1 MNIYLDI
8 IHPATFHFFHKFIG
22 IMVRQGHDFFISA
35 KDKEVTLELLDHY
48 KINYF
53 NRGKAANSPM
63 GKALNIIMT
72 DIKLYGRVRNFAPD
86 IVISFSSPVA
96 AHVAFLL
103 NVPCITLE
111 DTECADIVQ
120 KSYLPFSQVVLTP
133 SCFSKKLG
141 RKQLYFNSYKELAY
155 LYPCYF
161 TPSTNIRALLGIR
174 SDERYILMRFVSRN
188 ALHDVGEAGMID
200 LFKSELVER
209 ISAQVRVFITS
220 EISLPQDLEPYRI
233 TIPAEEMHSALA
245 CASLLIGESATMAAE
260 AAMLGVPAIFIDN
273 QGRGYTDELEN
284 RYNLVYNFKPT
295 REGMS
300 MAMNK
305 AIELLHMPDRETIF
319 QQHRNQLLSEKI
331 DPTAFM
337 VWFVENYPESVKV
350 MKENPDYQNRFKT
363 IC

>member
-1 MNIYLDI
+1 MKIYLDI
-8 IHPATFHFFHKFIG
+8 IHPATFHFFRNFIG
-22 IMVRQGHDFFISA
+22 IMVRQGHDFFISV
-35 KDKEVTLELLDHY
+35 KDKDVNLALLDHY
-48 KINYF
+48 KINYL
-53 NRGKAANSPM
+53 NRGKAANSLM

-72 DIKLYGRVRNFAPD
+72 DIKLYGRVRKFAPD

-96 AHVAFLL
+96 AHLAFLL

-111 DTECADIVQ
+111 DTECAGMVQ

-155 LYPCYF
+155 LYPRYF
-161 TPSTNIRALLGIR
+161 TPSPNIHALLGIR
-174 SDERYILMRFVSRN
+174 SDERYILMRFVSRS
-188 ALHDVGEAGMID
+188 ALHDVGEAGMTD
-200 LFKSELVER
+200 LFKFELVER

-220 EISLPQDLEPYRI
+220 EISLPQELEPYRI
-233 TIPAEEMHSALA
+233 TIPAEEMHSTLSG
-245 CASLLIGESATMAAE
+245 ASLLIGESATMAAE

-284 RYNLVYNFKPT
+284 RYNLIHIFKPT
-295 REGMS
+295 QEGLS

-305 AIELLHMPDRETIF
+305 AIELLHMPDREAVF
-319 QQHRNQLLSEKI
+319 QLLSEKI

-337 VWFVENYPESVKV
+337 VWFVENYPESVKI
-350 MKENPDYQNRFKT
+350 MKDNPDYQNRFKT